1 MYELKFN
8 IFFDFFVGMFWMNW
22 ILVGSVV
29 MGLVFLFV
37 FLEWYICIDIDIYV
51 DKVEIGYLEI
61 MVIVCYIV
69 Y

>member
-1 MYELKFN
+1 M
-8 IFFDFFVGMFWMNW
+8 FFDFFVGMFWMNW

-29 MGLVFLFV
+29 VGLVFLFV

>member
-1 MYELKFN
+1 M
-8 IFFDFFVGMFWMNW
+8 FFDFFVGMFWMNW

-29 MGLVFLFV
+29 VGLVFLFV

-51 DKVEIGYLEI
+51 DKVEIDYLEI